1 MFGSEVLVFLVLN
14 FIQVQLTYSLIFRQQ
29 PLLETSLLPKSESFI
44 QVQINMH
51 LLKLYLFKI

>member
-14 FIQVQLTYSLIFRQQ
+14 FIQVQLTYLIFRQET
-29 PLLETSLLPKSESFI
+29 LLETSLLPKSESFT

>member
-29 PLLETSLLPKSESFI
+29 PLLETSLVPKSESFT